1 MQHKHTL
8 QQIYIAMKNTFSH
21 EIVSGNNSSI
31 ILYQSEDESRT
42 EEKDIM
48 VKVVVNL
55 INKDNK

>member
-1 MQHKHTL
+1 
-8 QQIYIAMKNTFSH
+8 MKNTFSH

-31 ILYQSEDESRT
+31 ILYQSEAESRT